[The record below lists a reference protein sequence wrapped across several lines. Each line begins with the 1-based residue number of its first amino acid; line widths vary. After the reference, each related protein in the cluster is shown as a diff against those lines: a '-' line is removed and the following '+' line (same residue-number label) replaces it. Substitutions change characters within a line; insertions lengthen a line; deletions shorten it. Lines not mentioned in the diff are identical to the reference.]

1 MNAKTLLGSLALTA
15 SALLFGCNG
24 DSSHPTT
31 MAPTSQSLDTQQVL
45 DMAKTTS
52 ETSDPVPV
60 ITGALVVTPADDQ
73 TSDPITMI

>member
-1 MNAKTLLGSLALTA
+1 MNAKILLGGMALAGST
-15 SALLFGCNG
+15 LLFGCNG
-24 DSSHPTT
+24 ASNHPAT
-31 MAPTSQSLDTQQVL
+31 MAPTSQTLSTQQVL

-73 TSDPITMI
+73 SSDPIAVS